1 MNTDFG
7 FLEYTYDPVT
17 LSEVGVFSAL
27 NEMDFSLF
35 AEHQNSTVTVWKQG
49 KSFLLV
55 RKKSGYANP
64 GISGIGLYTDQI
76 QSGLPQ
82 DDDTGFSITYDPEG
96 NRVMLFDSGIVNNQN
111 YNLMTQTK
119 KPSDTFK
126 NISGISLI
134 TQNPETEIFYQQIGF
149 RKTKNRHNACT
160 LVSSSKDF
168 SIVLSEKISDNASN
182 CVVLDTNDVFG
193 TTCKFLLRDFKLKT
207 FETKQQQDFGDL
219 NFKIRGYNCL
229 AFGNADSY
237 SIENLCLEPL
247 PNLDLIFRM
256 RKQFLHL
263 CPENL
268 EMHYV

>member
-1 MNTDFG
+1 MNTEFG
-7 FLEYTYDPVT
+7 FLEYTYDPVKF
-17 LSEVGVFSAL
+17 SEVGVFSAL
-27 NEMDFSLF
+27 NDMGFSLF

-55 RKKSGYANP
+55 RKKSDTVS

-76 QSGLPQ
+76 QPGLPQ
-82 DDDTGFSITYDPEG
+82 DQDTGFSITYDPEG
-96 NRVMLFDSGIVNNQN
+96 NRVMFFDSNITNNQN
-111 YNLMTQTK
+111 YNLLTQTRE
-119 KPSDTFK
+119 PSDTFK
-126 NISGISLI
+126 NISGISIIML
-134 TQNPETEIFYQQIGF
+134 NPETEIFYQQMGF

-168 SIVLSEKISDNASN
+168 SIVLSEKISDNANN
-182 CVVLDTNDVFG
+182 CVVFDTNDVFG
-193 TTCKFLLRDFKLKT
+193 ATCKFLLKEFKLKT
-207 FETKQQQDFGDL
+207 FETKHHQDFGAL

-229 AFGNADSY
+229 AFGNEDSY